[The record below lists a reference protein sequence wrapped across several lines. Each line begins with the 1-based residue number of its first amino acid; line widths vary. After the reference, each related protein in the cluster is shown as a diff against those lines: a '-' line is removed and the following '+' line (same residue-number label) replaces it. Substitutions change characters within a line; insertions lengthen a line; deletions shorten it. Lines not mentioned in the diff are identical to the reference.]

1 MSKDTRYRFGIRSWV
16 GGLAMFMGWAPVV
29 AQSVR
34 VARNS
39 LEFYPDQEKKE
50 LSVAFRLVE
59 HVSVSSV
66 QVATDNP
73 EESLPAKWNVWAP
86 DKAPA
91 CAWMIVVDVSNAERA
106 RIVMKEVE
114 LIRSFL
120 SSLPKQDQVA
130 VYTLA
135 RNLIEVIPFD
145 SAPEGYAKRLATIK
159 PVGGATVRPVIYSN
173 LLDGVARLA
182 ERKEKRQAVLLLS
195 NGRDQ
200 TGGGPAAQ
208 EAEKQK
214 LIEAAKSAGIVLHA
228 LGYVEFAEDKR
239 YLLGMKEIAIQTD
252 GLFEALV
259 LESEEL
265 PFGAMARLRG
275 VMHGAGTVRIN
286 VAALAKPTDLTV
298 TMKTATGRVA
308 VLQVPGD
315 KVAAALAT
323 APAEEAAATAE
334 AEQQAKEAAHK
345 EQAAKLTESIK
356 LAKEAAASAEADR
369 LAREEEDAGKA
380 AAVGVVPRVPAAARP
395 ARSRGWLVAVVV
407 AVVVLAGAAGW
418 LIRVWRKRA
427 EANRMAGG

>member
-1 MSKDTRYRFGIRSWV
+1 MMSKHTRHRFGIGLWA
-16 GGLAMFMGWAPVV
+16 GGLAMCLGWAPVV

-50 LSVAFRLVE
+50 LAVAFRLVE

-91 CAWMIVVDVSNAERA
+91 CAWMIVVDVSSTERA
-106 RIVMKEVE
+106 RIVTKEVE

-145 SAPEGYAKRLATIK
+145 SAPEGYAKRLAAIK
-159 PVGGATVRPVIYSN
+159 PMGGAAVKPLIYSN

-200 TGGGPAAQ
+200 TSGGPAAQ

-252 GLFEALV
+252 GLFEALA

-286 VAALAKPTDLTV
+286 VAALAKPAELTV

-308 VLQVPGD
+308 VLQVPAD
-315 KVAAALAT
+315 KVAEALAM
-323 APAEEAAATAE
+323 APAEDAAATAE
-334 AEQQAKEAAHK
+334 AEQQARDAAHK
-345 EQAAKLTESIK
+345 EQAAKLAESIR
-356 LAKEAAASAEADR
+356 LAKEASASAEADR
-369 LAREEEDAGKA
+369 LAREEQDAGKA
-380 AAVGVVPRVPAAARP
+380 AAARVVPRVPAAAP
-395 ARSRGWLVAVVV
+395 ARSRGWVVAAVVV
-407 AVVVLAGAAGW
+407 FVLAGAAGW
-418 LIRVWRKRA
+418 LIWGWRKRVA
-427 EANRMAGG
+427 ANRNAGG